1 MLLTKVRTL
10 AARVLGHQE
19 VASEIDE
26 DTLLADLGLDSLA
39 AVDLRNE
46 LAAWTGLAL
55 PSTLLFDVLE
65 RRGCGGGAAP
75 SHAPPRRPSSRPGAL
90 RRACHDG
97 RRRREAQKP
106 LARGDPS
113 AVGCPA

>member
-1 MLLTKVRTL
+1 M
-10 AARVLGHQE
+10 
-19 VASEIDE
+19 ASEIDE

-65 RRGCGGGAAP
+65 RRGWGGGGDKDPPHPPPPDAP
-75 SHAPPRRPSSRPGAL
+75 
-90 RRACHDG
+90 
-97 RRRREAQKP
+97 
-106 LARGDPS
+106 
-113 AVGCPA
+113 